1 MSDAAELVYRQLERD
16 RAVVARALD
25 GHLTAAYQPIID
37 IGRNVVVGYEALLRY
52 RTDRDVVAPAF
63 SAPEL
68 LASAR
73 RIGRIAEVESAAL
86 REALQV
92 RDDLPHDCFLSLN
105 VSIAALAD
113 ERVAELL
120 RSQGALDGVV
130 LELSHGDA
138 HIAAEARDSLDEL
151 RDRGASV
158 AIVDPM
164 LHPASLE
171 ELLML
176 EPGFLKLD
184 RNLVGGVA
192 TSRSKLAVVD
202 SLRHLAER
210 LGVDVI
216 AQGIE
221 DVADLRSLE
230 RLGVSLGQGFLI
242 AKPSTGPAATGSA
255 MSPRFLTA
263 FPTLPGG
270 RERPASGG
278 VARLVEPVCELTEDE
293 LDTPLPTTATG
304 IEFEVLV
311 TDLGEPLALLRR
323 VGRRVE
329 SMSLT
334 IVDEHTDLRD
344 AARVAMR
351 RPTASRFEPLVCV
364 DEFGACAGVLRI
376 DRLIDVLAR
385 GAADRPAHH
394 TSELGR
400 RAARHRRQY

>member
-1 MSDAAELVYRQLERD
+1 MTERWS
-16 RAVVARALD
+16 RRALD
-25 GHLTAAYQPIID
+25 GHLTAAYQPIVD
-37 IGRNVVVGYEALLRY
+37 IARNVVVGYEALLRY
-52 RTDRDVVAPAF
+52 RTDRDIIAPAF

-105 VSIAALAD
+105 VSVAALAD
-113 ERVAELL
+113 ERVTELL
-120 RSQGALDGVV
+120 RSQGALNGVV
-130 LELSHGDA
+130 LELSHDDA
-138 HIAAEARDSLDEL
+138 QMATDARESLDQL

-171 ELLML
+171 ELLLL

-192 TSRSKLAVVD
+192 TSRAKLAVVD

-221 DVADLRSLE
+221 DLADLRSLE
-230 RLGVSLGQGFLI
+230 RLGVTFGQGFLI
-242 AKPSTGPAATGSA
+242 ARPAAGPATSQ
-255 MSPRFLTA
+255 RFMTA
-263 FPTLPGG
+263 FPTLPGD
-270 RERPASGG
+270 RERG
-278 VARLVEPVCELTEDE
+278 VRSTVAHLVEPACELTEEE
-293 LDTPLPTTATG
+293 LDTPLPTNHTG

-311 TDLGEPLALLRR
+311 TELREPLALLRR

-334 IVDEHTDLRD
+334 VLDERSALRD
-344 AARVAMR
+344 AAKVAMR
-351 RPTASRFEPLVCV
+351 RPVANRFEPLVCV
-364 DEFGACAGVLRI
+364 DEFGGCVGVLRI

-385 GAADRPAHH
+385 DGADDRPSRHPLDI
-394 TSELGR
+394 SR
-400 RAARHRRQY
+400 RNGRHRRRY

>member
-1 MSDAAELVYRQLERD
+1 MSDAAELVFRQLERD

-25 GHLTAAYQPIID
+25 GHLTAAYQPIVD
-37 IGRNVVVGYEALLRY
+37 IARNVVVGYEALLRY
-52 RTDRDVVAPAF
+52 RTDRDIIAPAF

-92 RDDLPHDCFLSLN
+92 RDELPHDCFLSLN
-105 VSIAALAD
+105 VSVAALAD
-113 ERVAELL
+113 ERVSDLL
-120 RSQGALDGVV
+120 RSQGALNGVV
-130 LELSHGDA
+130 LELSHDDA
-138 HIAAEARDSLDEL
+138 HMAADARESLDQL

-171 ELLML
+171 ELLLL

-192 TSRSKLAVVD
+192 TSRAKLAVVD

-221 DVADLRSLE
+221 DLADLRSLE
-230 RLGVSLGQGFLI
+230 RLGVTFGQGFLI
-242 AKPSTGPAATGSA
+242 AKPAAGPATSQ
-255 MSPRFLTA
+255 RFVTA
-263 FPTLPGG
+263 FPALAGDRSRAVRST
-270 RERPASGG
+270 
-278 VARLVEPVCELTEDE
+278 VAHLVEPACELTEEE
-293 LDTPLPTTATG
+293 LDTPLPTNPSG

-311 TDLGEPLALLRR
+311 TELREPLALLRR
-323 VGRRVE
+323 VGRKVE
-329 SMSLT
+329 SLSLT
-334 IVDEHTDLRD
+334 VVDERSGLRE
-344 AARVAMR
+344 AAKVAMR
-351 RPTASRFEPLVCV
+351 RAMANRFEPLVCV
-364 DEFGACAGVLRI
+364 DEFGACAGVVRI

-385 GAADRPAHH
+385 DDSDDRSTHH
-394 TSELGR
+394 PLDISR
-400 RAARHRRQY
+400 RNGRHRRRY

>member
-25 GHLTAAYQPIID
+25 GHLTAAYQPIVD
-37 IGRNVVVGYEALLRY
+37 IARNVVVGYEALLRY
-52 RTDRDVVAPAF
+52 RTDHDLIAPAF

-105 VSIAALAD
+105 VSVAALAD
-113 ERVAELL
+113 DRVTQLL
-120 RSQGALDGVV
+120 RSQGALHGVV
-130 LELSHGDA
+130 LELSHDDA
-138 HIAAEARDSLDEL
+138 ALVADARESLDQL

-171 ELLML
+171 DLLLL
-176 EPGFLKLD
+176 EPGYLKLD

-192 TSRSKLAVVD
+192 TSRAKLAVVD

-221 DVADLRSLE
+221 DLADLRSLE
-230 RLGVSLGQGFLI
+230 RLGVTFGQGFLI
-242 AKPSTGPAATGSA
+242 AKPAAGPATAR
-255 MSPRFLTA
+255 RFLTA
-263 FPTLPGG
+263 FPTSIGEG
-270 RERPASGG
+270 AQAARNT
-278 VARLVEPVCELTEDE
+278 VARLVEPVCELTEEE
-293 LDTPLPTTATG
+293 LDTPLPTKATG
-304 IEFEVLV
+304 VEFEVLV
-311 TDLGEPLALLRR
+311 TELREPLALLRR
-323 VGRRVE
+323 IGRRVE

-334 IVDEHTDLRD
+334 IVDERTAVRD

-351 RPTASRFEPLVCV
+351 RPSATRFEPLVCV

-385 GAADRPAHH
+385 ESGDSRSAHH
-394 TSELGR
+394 ALEISR
-400 RAARHRRQY
+400 RAGRHRRKY